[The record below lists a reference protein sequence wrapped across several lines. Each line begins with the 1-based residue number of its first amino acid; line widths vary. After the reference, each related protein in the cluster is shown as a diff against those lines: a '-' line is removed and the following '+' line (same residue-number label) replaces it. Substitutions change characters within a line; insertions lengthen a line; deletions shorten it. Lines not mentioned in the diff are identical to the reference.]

1 MNQVVVRL
9 AMLLLG
15 VASALAAAV
24 AVTVFAMWVVDQ
36 SPGSA
41 ASREL
46 GVSVVLAL
54 VAAAC
59 AFGRRWLQVRYR
71 AGSAAGR

>member
-15 VASALAAAV
+15 VATVLSAAAAV
-24 AVTVFAMWVVDQ
+24 AVFAMWVVDQ

-41 ASREL
+41 ATREL
-46 GVSVVLAL
+46 GVAVLLA
-54 VAAAC
+54 VAAAGC
-59 AFGRRWLQVRYR
+59 AVGRRLLQVRHGRR
-71 AGSAAGR
+71 AALER

>member
-1 MNQVVVRL
+1 MNQFVIRL

-24 AVTVFAMWVVDQ
+24 AVVVFAMWVVDQ

-46 GVSVVLAL
+46 GVAVLLGL

-59 AFGRRWLQVRYR
+59 AFGRRLLQVRHR
-71 AGSAAGR
+71 AGAPAEP